1 MGIKIRWSCSSRN
14 ELMREIRLS
23 QKIVK
28 AQNISTHLPIILNKH
43 GFMKEYQ
50 VLPLSSML

>member
-1 MGIKIRWSCSSRN
+1 
-14 ELMREIRLS
+14 MREIRLS